1 MLLYIKNMVCRRCII
16 AVRQELEKL
25 DIEIKAIRLGEVE
38 LQTPLSEWQLN
49 TLGKRLTDLGFE
61 ILDNQKQKQ
70 IEKIKTLL
78 IQMVQTGDI
87 KEHFGISDF
96 LSKTLHKDYS
106 YISRLFSAV
115 EGITLEQ
122 YFILQKI
129 EKAKELLIYG
139 EMNTSEISYQL
150 GYSSVAHLSS
160 QFKKMTGLTPSEFK
174 KIGGHRKFLD
184 EVKK

>member
-1 MLLYIKNMVCRRCII
+1 MKIYIKNMVCSRCVM
-16 AVRQELEKL
+16 AVRQEMEKQSLEVKS
-25 DIEIKAIRLGEVE
+25 ISLGEVE
-38 LQTPLSEWQLN
+38 LQKKPSEKQISILNEQLHQ
-49 TLGKRLTDLGFE
+49 LGFE
-61 ILDNQKQKQ
+61 ILDDQKQKQ

-78 IQMVQTGDI
+78 IQKVQTGDI
-87 KEHFGISDF
+87 KEHFSISDF
-96 LSKTLHKDYS
+96 MSKSLHKDYS
-106 YISRLFSAV
+106 YVSRLFSEV

-150 GYSSVAHLSS
+150 GYSSVAHLSA
-160 QFKKMTGLTPSEFK
+160 QFKKVTGLTPSEFK

>member
-1 MLLYIKNMVCRRCII
+1 MKIYIKNMVCNRCVI
-16 AVRQELEKL
+16 AVKQELEKL
-25 DIEIKAIRLGEVE
+25 SLEVKSIALGEVE
-38 LQTPLSEWQLN
+38 LQKPPSEKHIN
-49 TLGKRLTDLGFE
+49 TLNKRLTDLGFE

-78 IQMVQTGDI
+78 IQKVQTGVI

-96 LSKTLHKDYS
+96 LSKALHKDYS
-106 YISRLFSAV
+106 YISRLFSEV

-129 EKAKELLIYG
+129 EKVKELLIYG
-139 EMNTSEISYQL
+139 EMNTSEISYHL

-160 QFKKMTGLTPSEFK
+160 QFKKVTGLTPSEFK